1 MKKGKITSIE
11 TACIKGMIANKVSTE
26 EMATQL
32 NRGVPTIE
40 KEIERIAAESVRDQ
54 LFINTTASGSKGVSV
69 MTEAG
74 AVRGDE
80 SKHKQQSESAK
91 TERSP
96 WIHKING

>member
-1 MKKGKITSIE
+1 MKKGKITAIE

-32 NRGVPTIE
+32 NRGVTTIE
-40 KEIERIAAESVRDQ
+40 KEVERIAAESVRDQ

-69 MTEAG
+69 MTEA
-74 AVRGDE
+74 ASVRGDE
-80 SKHKQQSESAK
+80 SKDKQSASAK

>member
-1 MKKGKITSIE
+1 
-11 TACIKGMIANKVSTE
+11 MIANKVSTE

-32 NRGVPTIE
+32 NRNVAIVE

-54 LFINTTASGSKGVSV
+54 LFIKTTASGNKGVSV
-69 MTEAG
+69 MTEAA

-80 SKHKQQSESAK
+80 SKHTQSPSDK